1 MIKHVIDTESTAW
14 KNACTRENRGEGR
27 CDNRGQVVS
36 LIYLFSATKGVNV
49 HTQACS
55 DNCDN
60 EEALHS

>member
-14 KNACTRENRGEGR
+14 KNARTRENRGEGR

-49 HTQACS
+49 HTQGWQRQ
-55 DNCDN
+55 
-60 EEALHS
+60 LRQRGGTT